1 MRKKARIFAFGAL
14 LTLSACSDGM
24 NGIYEGPAFNLDFHG
39 DGTVTQVSE
48 LVGAEVQ
55 LDYEVDGDKVRLRN
69 PEQPGAVLVLTR
81 TDDDTLVG
89 GPMGLMQFKRKQ

>member
-1 MRKKARIFAFGAL
+1 MKKITRMLAL
-14 LTLSACSDGM
+14 ASLLALSACSDGM
-24 NGIYEGPAFNLDFHG
+24 KGVYEGPAFSLDFHG
-39 DGTVTQVSE
+39 NGKVTQVSE

-55 LDYEVDGDKVRLRN
+55 LDYEIDGNKVRLRN
-69 PEQPGAVLVLTR
+69 PDQPGAVLVLTR